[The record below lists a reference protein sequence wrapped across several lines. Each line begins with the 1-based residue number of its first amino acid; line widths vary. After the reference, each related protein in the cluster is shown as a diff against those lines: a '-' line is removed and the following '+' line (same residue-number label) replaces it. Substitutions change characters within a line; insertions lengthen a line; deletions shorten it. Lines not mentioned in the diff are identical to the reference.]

1 MKIAIMAGG
10 ISPERN
16 VSLASGLAVMEA
28 LSNFD
33 YELCFV
39 DPALGADCLIELN
52 KVEAHKEEM
61 PTDEALNLFKPSAY
75 IDCVM
80 SDALNDVDLVF
91 LALHGKYGE
100 DGYIQSLLE
109 LRDIKYTG
117 SRRVSSALAMDKNL
131 SKRIFESARIMTPAW
146 MTLTEQHAD
155 QHEILNEVINYL
167 GKELVVKP
175 NDQGS
180 TVGVTILM
188 HAGDRELGEAVKKA
202 SRYSDLVVVEQYIPG
217 REITVGVLDGM
228 ALPIV
233 EIVTHEGYY
242 DYEHK
247 YTSGTTDYICPAD
260 FDENMEEFIQGMAV
274 LAHDVLGCSGATRV
288 DFRVDDDGQVF
299 CLELNTIPGLTSLS
313 LLPTAAK
320 EKGANF
326 NFLCYLMVKSATSKK
341 LDAAALE
348 NGDED

>member
-1 MKIAIMAGG
+1 MAGG

-28 LSNFD
+28 LNGSEYD
-33 YELCFV
+33 LCFV
-39 DPALGADCLIELN
+39 DPALGGDCLIELD

-61 PTDEALNLFKPSAY
+61 PSDEALSSFKPSAY

-80 SDALNDVDLVF
+80 SEALNDVDLVF
-91 LALHGKYGE
+91 IALHGKYGE

-109 LRDIKYTG
+109 LRGINYTG

-146 MTLTEQHAD
+146 MTLTANHAD
-155 QHEILNEVINYL
+155 QLEILDEVISYL

-188 HAGDRELGEAVKKA
+188 NADDRMLGEAVKKA
-202 SRYSDLVVVEQYIPG
+202 VRYSDLAVVEQYIPG
-217 REITVGVLDGM
+217 REITVGVLDGL

-233 EIVTHEGYY
+233 EIVTHDGYY

-260 FDENMEEFIQGMAV
+260 FDENMAEFIQGMAAM
-274 LAHDVLGCSGATRV
+274 AHDVLGCTGATRV

-320 EKGANF
+320 ERGVDF
-326 NFLCYLMVKSATSKK
+326 TRLCELMVRSALGET
-341 LDAAALE
+341 AVEALQ
-348 NGDED
+348 NDED